1 MLFPKHR
8 AICVPIGFDKFK
20 YREYSLRMR
29 SLWKIQQAADAL
41 PAEQKK
47 ELVAF
52 LWSHLRGSAAELP
65 PARDIPISTIQAWVA
80 DDEEGYR
87 KFLAGS

>member
-1 MLFPKHR
+1 MLFSKHR
-8 AICVPIGFDKFK
+8 AIGVPIGFDKFK
-20 YREYSLRMR
+20 CREYSLGMR
-29 SLWKIQQAADAL
+29 SLWEIQQAADAL

-52 LWSHLRGSAAELP
+52 LLSHLRGSVAELP
-65 PARDIPISTIQAWVA
+65 PARDIPIFTIQAWVA
-80 DDEEGYR
+80 DDEDGYR

>member
-1 MLFPKHR
+1 LFAKHR
-8 AICVPIGFDKFK
+8 AIGIPIGFDKFK
-20 YREYSLRMR
+20 CREYSLGLR

-52 LWSHLRGSAAELP
+52 LWSHLRGDAAELLP
-65 PARDIPISTIQAWVA
+65 VRDIPKSSIQAWVA